1 MASRN
6 EQVYQMAQEWL
17 IWLNSRKFLGQP
29 PQKNILV
36 ALAEKNMSKGM
47 PPDAIMSAELAAFNI
62 AVNTLDNGS
71 LIPFITVYCD
81 FKTKPVKTLAI
92 DLGIG
97 RDQFY
102 ERAHKAAL
110 NVIKTSRYLVILHGQ
125 MKREVESIID

>member
-29 PQKNILV
+29 PQKNILLE
-36 ALAEKNMSKGM
+36 LAERNKVSKGA
-47 PPDAIMSAELAAFNI
+47 PDGIMSSEIAAFNL
-62 AVNTLDNGS
+62 AVNALDAGS

-81 FKTKPVKTLAI
+81 YKPKPIKTLAI

-110 NVIKTSRYLVILHGQ
+110 NVIKTSRELVILHGQ
-125 MKREVESIID
+125 MKKELELI